1 MKRCFKFIERG
12 IRVYYRESYTC
23 YNYSNNIPIVA
34 LCPVTYSLC
43 VQCLR
48 VTTILH
54 TYCIHVFCLI
64 ECVFPRKRQ
73 ARFGGICS
81 GDTMTAVINL
91 PLPNPLIM
99 VTTTPLPNL
108 TSLLP
113 LTLWPCHTLLFE
125 VLSLSLPSPSQP
137 LPSLTYVITM
147 QLVALGASGD
157 ILFDMQRHLRDY
169 GLLFTYGMS
178 GRDSIHVKCALG
190 EYIWLIKLVDKT
202 FSTLVLRLVI

>member
-125 VLSLSLPSPSQP
+125 VLSLSLSLCPAPASPCQ
-137 LPSLTYVITM
+137 
-147 QLVALGASGD
+147 A
-157 ILFDMQRHLRDY
+157 
-169 GLLFTYGMS
+169 
-178 GRDSIHVKCALG
+178 
-190 EYIWLIKLVDKT
+190 
-202 FSTLVLRLVI
+202 

>member
-113 LTLWPCHTLLFE
+113 LILSGPYRDLLYRSVWSPLWLCPSPAP
-125 VLSLSLPSPSQP
+125 VLSQAWPMSLPCSWW
-137 LPSLTYVITM
+137 
-147 QLVALGASGD
+147 
-157 ILFDMQRHLRDY
+157 H
-169 GLLFTYGMS
+169 
-178 GRDSIHVKCALG
+178 
-190 EYIWLIKLVDKT
+190 
-202 FSTLVLRLVI
+202 